1 MVRRH
6 GANIALNP
14 TDPVVSGA
22 LMLRVYERSETNFFL
37 SACRPGMTFLDI
49 GANIGYY
56 TALALSIMKG
66 DGRIIALEPDPE
78 NFSYLLKT
86 VSANGG
92 KNVHCI
98 RKAASDHVGSMTLF
112 TNSNN
117 RGDNRLYAN
126 RLSTSS
132 CEVEVMPVDLLLK
145 GIGVSS
151 LDFIKI
157 DVQGYEGHVLGG
169 MHQIMLQSPRL
180 TLLSEFWPDG
190 LRHAGTSPESYIS
203 GLWDLG
209 FSLFELREKGIL
221 DKVTDASALI
231 ARYTGRQY
239 TNIVGVKTPESER

>member
-37 SACRPGMTFLDI
+37 SAFRPGMTFLDI

-126 RLSTSS
+126 HLSTSS

-157 DVQGYEGHVLGG
+157 DVQGYEGHVLAG
-169 MHQIMLQSPRL
+169 MHQIILQSPRL

-190 LRHAGTSPESYIS
+190 LRNAGTSPEFVHRSVC
-203 GLWDLG
+203 
-209 FSLFELREKGIL
+209 GI
-221 DKVTDASALI
+221 
-231 ARYTGRQY
+231 
-239 TNIVGVKTPESER
+239 